1 MPDKD
6 DRRLEHRNVM
16 ASGKG
21 RRRLH
26 ALRPRRTSSILG
38 WVLWLLIALLFF
50 FLISKAI
57 APWLYTPV
65 PTKPLTAPPSSNTGQ
80 T

>member
-1 MPDKD
+1 MPNDQ
-6 DRRLEHRNVM
+6 
-16 ASGKG
+16 G

-26 ALRPRRTSSILG
+26 ALRPRRPSSILG
-38 WVLWLLIALLFF
+38 WIMWLLIALLFF
-50 FLISKAI
+50 FLISEVI

-65 PTKPLTAPPSSNTGQ
+65 PTKPLTAPPSSNTGK